1 MPRCG
6 DVTRPPGPAARSL
19 TSSGHLGDFYLSPTS
34 RPVRKEALVKR
45 NRYLF
50 LPLLLMFALPAQ
62 AQEPE
67 VQWLTI
73 FAEHVPI
80 SDQAAFEENSRSFLS
95 MMSDAGISD
104 VGWATVQSQMFGYA
118 YVMPG
123 GPGDLAELNATWG
136 AALAKLGDRGAESM
150 AKGDKLVSSRDM
162 YYIGLRTDLSYMPD
176 RVQINAEQPFRYYTQ
191 LFVHPH
197 KVAEFE
203 ASLSGWQS
211 MYRDAGVE
219 HGWRVYQYMT
229 GTDLPAYLVVQ
240 AATSEAVFHER
251 QAELESSFGD
261 RIEEMRAKTG
271 PTLRRAVNSGGWVRP
286 DLSYPAGN

>member
-1 MPRCG
+1 MLGCP
-6 DVTRPPGPAARSL
+6 VT
-19 TSSGHLGDFYLSPTS
+19 F

-45 NRYLF
+45 SSFLF
-50 LPLLLMFALPAQ
+50 LPLLLLFALPAQ
-62 AQEPE
+62 AQQPE
-67 VQWLTI
+67 VQWLTV
-73 FAEHVPI
+73 FADHVPI
-80 SDQAAFEENSRSFLS
+80 SDQAAFEEISLQFIDL
-95 MMSDAGISD
+95 MSDAGISD
-104 VGWATVQSQMFGYA
+104 VSWATVQTDLFGYA

-136 AALAKLGDRGAESM
+136 AAIAALGDPGAESM

-162 YYIGLRTDLSYMPD
+162 FYLGLRNDLSYMPE
-176 RVQINAEQPFRYYTQ
+176 RVQISGELPYRYYTQ

-211 MYRDAGVE
+211 MYREAGVE

-240 AATSEAVFHER
+240 AAASVAAFHTR
-251 QAELESSFGD
+251 QAELEANVGD
-261 RIEEMRAKTG
+261 RMDEMRAKTG